1 MKPFSSVMGGLM
13 VKEKHTDAITL
24 SEKDLLEEIAKR
36 QSTNEF
42 PIDVFPRELDPWI
55 RSQTVDMQLEPC
67 FVGLSILQAVSTAIG
82 PGIVAKMGMMREK
95 AHLFT
100 VLVGY
105 TSSGKSVTM
114 DKNMKPIEDKQREF
128 DKIND
133 EGPIDEGDKKAE
145 KKDFW
150 ADYEEQA
157 KAIYVKDATTDAFT
171 QLLEANPRGILRYYD
186 EFRSWFEDQERLKVN
201 AGDITFWTEKWNS
214 SASHRVKRKSKKSKI
229 IPSET
234 LYVTLF
240 GGTQPDLLKHFFTKG
255 KYEQGF
261 SWRFLYAIQPKYIVA
276 DISPFLEFPEVA
288 YGPYKAMF
296 DNIFENFTVWEHGR
310 APEVVPLDHAGI
322 NYYVAWNNK
331 AKAGVDNAA
340 DTMIKNA
347 KAGIHGKMKQ
357 YVVRLSLIL
366 KVMHECQ
373 KPGRADMR
381 KIEDNYVRDAC
392 RIANYFLEA
401 NYLAY
406 QIVFENL
413 VVPPDV
419 KRLAVILKRNYWNRS
434 ATAEELKISRP
445 TLNMWIAKYSRM
457 YPSVFETANKN

>member
-1 MKPFSSVMGGLM
+1 MKPFGSVMSAIIG
-13 VKEKHTDAITL
+13 KEKNTDAITL

-36 QSTNEF
+36 LAKNEF

-55 RSQTVDMQLEPC
+55 RSQVVDMQLEPC
-67 FVGLSILQAVSTAIG
+67 FVGLSILQAVSVAIG

-95 AHLFT
+95 AHLFS

-105 TSSGKSVTM
+105 TSSGKSVSM
-114 DKNMKPIEDKQREF
+114 DMNMRPIEAKQMEF
-128 DKIND
+128 DKQND
-133 EGPIDEGDKKAE
+133 EGPIDEGDKKE
-145 KKDFW
+145 KPVW
-150 ADYEEQA
+150 HDYEENA

-214 SASHRVKRKSKKSKI
+214 SASHRVKRKGKKSKI
-229 IPSET
+229 IPSVT
-234 LYVTLF
+234 LYCTLF
-240 GGTQPDLLKHFFTKG
+240 GGTQPDLLKSFFTKG

-288 YGPYKAMF
+288 FGPYRDMF
-296 DNIFENFTVWEHGR
+296 ANIFENFTVWEHGR
-310 APEVVPLDHAGI
+310 QPEIVPIDHAGI
-322 NYYVAWNNK
+322 NYYVSWNNK
-331 AKAGVDNAA
+331 AKADVDASP
-340 DTMIKNA
+340 DTMVKNA

-366 KVMHECQ
+366 KIMHECQ
-373 KPGRADMR
+373 RPGRANML
-381 KIEDNYVRDAC
+381 KIEDHYVRDAC
-392 RIANYFLEA
+392 RLANYFLEA

-419 KRLAVILKRNYWNRS
+419 KRLATVLKRNYWNRS
-434 ATAEELKISRP
+434 NTAEELNISRP
-445 TLNMWIAKYSRM
+445 TLNLWIAKYSRM
-457 YPSVFETANKN
+457 YPSVFETNNKT